1 MQKEDGQLL
10 ASYISY
16 SAIWCKGLYG
26 VLHPTTSEKRIDYT
40 VITVI
45 IIRSR
50 FSPFGSNLTANSLKP
65 ASIDQN

>member
-10 ASYISY
+10 AFYISY

-26 VLHPTTSEKRIDYT
+26 VLHPITSEKRIDYT
-40 VITVI
+40 VII
-45 IIRSR
+45 ICSK